1 MTKLAF
7 LSVLIFFL
15 LSTGVLAGSASF
27 SDSLLQGVHPPTNLE
42 IPFLE
47 RQALGARWIAMGGA
61 SLATVDD
68 GSALAIN
75 PAGLGKIRRIEFLG
89 TLEKQSRDVDA
100 TWFGTKSSR
109 SVSTTAFREATLS
122 FPFPTYRG
130 SLVIAGS
137 VFRPNILDSYTVRT
151 GTNPANDLI
160 YRDSENRTG
169 TLTGWAGGLS
179 AQVSPEVFVGG
190 EFHAYTG
197 RYKEDDAW
205 DRWGR
210 CTGARFTWDLDLG
223 GYGASVGM
231 QYQALPL
238 LGIGAVLRS
247 PQKISLKGDIEEPD
261 IADAASCDPITPQ
274 QMAVFRVDETATL
287 PYSMGL
293 GLAFAPGSFLV
304 SLDAVYTDWR
314 ELSYP
319 TNFTRDPLTDQFL
332 YSPTTDVRAGVE
344 YSLSALPVRF
354 RAGYA
359 RVPLE
364 FDNWFEVKKDRTS
377 ISLGVGAV
385 VQSTLTFDVA
395 WERTSFER
403 NVVLTHPDAAPDVS
417 YSEKQTNDR
426 LALTLAYRF

>member
-1 MTKLAF
+1 MTKLAL
-7 LSVLIFFL
+7 LSVSVLLL
-15 LSTGVLAGSASF
+15 LSASVIAGSAGYTV
-27 SDSLLQGVHPPTNLE
+27 DTQAGHPPTNLE

-61 SLATVDD
+61 SLAAVDD
-68 GSALAIN
+68 GSALALN

-100 TWFGTKSSR
+100 TWFGTKTSR
-109 SVSTTAFREATLS
+109 SVSSTAIREATLS

-151 GTNPANDLI
+151 GSV

-169 TLTGWAGGLS
+169 MLTGWAGGMS
-179 AQVSPEVFVGG
+179 VQVSPEVYVGG

-197 RYKEDDAW
+197 RYKEDDVW
-205 DRWGR
+205 DPWGI
-210 CTGARFTWDLDLG
+210 CTDARFSWDLDLG
-223 GYGASVGM
+223 GYGGSIGM
-231 QYQALPL
+231 QYQALPI
-238 LGIGAVLRS
+238 LGVGAVLKS
-247 PQKISLKGDIEEPD
+247 PQKISLKGNIEEPD
-261 IADAASCDPITPQ
+261 IPDTATSCVTPE
-274 QMAVFRVDETATL
+274 QMGIFRIDETATL
-287 PYSMGL
+287 PYSLGL
-293 GLAFAPGSFLV
+293 GLAWSPGSFLV
-304 SLDAVYTDWR
+304 SLDVAYTDWR
-314 ELSYP
+314 ELTYP
-319 TNFTRDPLTDQFL
+319 TSITRDPVTDEFL

-344 YSLSALPVRF
+344 YALSAVPVRL

-364 FDNWFEVKKDRTS
+364 FDNWFEITKDRTS

-385 VQSTLTFDVA
+385 VQSALTFDVA
-395 WERTSFER
+395 WQRTSFER
-403 NVVLTHPDAAPDVS
+403 ASPVVS
-417 YSEKQTNDR
+417 YSEIQTNDR

>member
-7 LSVLIFFL
+7 LSVLVFL
-15 LSTGVLAGSASF
+15 LLSASVLAGSASF
-27 SDSLLQGVHPPTNLE
+27 PDSVQGVHPPTNLE

-61 SLATVDD
+61 SLAAVDD
-68 GSALAIN
+68 GSAIAIN

-89 TLEKQSRDVDA
+89 TLEKQSRDIDA
-100 TWFGTKSSR
+100 TWFGTNTSR
-109 SVSTTAFREATLS
+109 SLSSTVIREATLS

-151 GTNPANDLI
+151 GKNPANELV
-160 YRDSENRTG
+160 YRDGENRTG
-169 TLTGWAGGLS
+169 TLTGWAGGF
-179 AQVSPEVFVGG
+179 AVQVSPEVYVGG

-197 RYKEDDAW
+197 KYKEDDTW
-205 DRWGR
+205 GRWGR
-210 CTGARFTWDLDLG
+210 CTGAGFAWDLDLG

-231 QYQALPL
+231 QYQALPI
-238 LGIGAVLRS
+238 LGIGAVLKS
-247 PQKISLKGDIEEPD
+247 PQKISLKGDYEEPD
-261 IADAASCDPITPQ
+261 TTVSCTPVQ
-274 QMAVFRVDETATL
+274 QNNLFTVDETATL

-293 GLAFAPGSFLV
+293 GLSFAPGSFLI

-314 ELSYP
+314 EITYP
-319 TNFTRDPLTDQFL
+319 TNFTRDPYTDEFL
-332 YSPTTDVRAGVE
+332 YSATTDVRVGVE
-344 YSLSALPVRF
+344 YALSAVPVRL

-385 VQSTLTFDVA
+385 VQSALTFDVA
-395 WERTSFER
+395 WQRTSFER
-403 NVVLTHPDAAPDVS
+403 AAPAVS